1 MTVFA
6 VFIGGAAGAV
16 LRLILGNAI
25 QRQTP
30 RTPVPLAMI
39 IVNILGSFGLGAWYA
54 WSTTDESIVHALI
67 AIGFFGGF
75 TTFSTFSVE
84 ALELLEQRR
93 YLPLLIY
100 VSLTLLGS
108 VVGFLIGLS
117 LSIL

>member
-6 VFIGGAAGAV
+6 VFFGGAAGAV

-30 RTPVPLAMI
+30 HTPVPLAMI
-39 IVNILGSFGLGAWYA
+39 IVNIVGSFGLGAWYA